1 MRKHLIIVQI
11 AFSLCF
17 MPVKAND
24 VDYGHKNHFALE
36 LALLVS
42 GLKERVTK
50 IVHLKSENA
59 AFVYT
64 ESQRIKV
71 FSKNACEISWIAT
84 AEGFSSEHKE
94 TIYLKNIGSYMGKGY
109 FEKGIVSSKTK
120 NIMCSS
126 VTGAP
131 DLKKGE
137 VKTKCVKAF
146 KMPYPTSI
154 KKEDVY
160 EQFAMAYEYCSSH
173 GDW

>member
-1 MRKHLIIVQI
+1 MLKTLITAQI
-11 AFSLCF
+11 ALLIGLI
-17 MPVKAND
+17 PAKAND
-24 VDYGHKNHFALE
+24 VDYGHKNPAALQ

-42 GLKERVTK
+42 GLKDRVTK

-71 FSKNACEISWIAT
+71 YSKNACEISWIAT

-109 FEKGIVSSKTK
+109 FEKGIVYSKTK

-160 EQFAMAYEYCSSH
+160 EQFAMAFEYCSSH